1 MVVPCIVQTD
11 NTSFLFSNRTQWDL
25 GTMNTVII
33 SDDAGDHWR
42 LGGPIPA
49 GVPGC
54 RAGNLTTRECGNEM
68 QVAEVMWPA
77 DGLLVAVIR
86 NPGHPA
92 MTFSSD
98 GGLSWKPP
106 ALASGVDVP
115 SSQISLMSL
124 GANEFWHGAVLMAA
138 PWGAELGV
146 RANMTVSVNPA
157 ANGSTKGWTAMRA
170 LDNDS
175 PTAYGGYSS
184 LTTLA
189 HQSSGFG
196 ILWES
201 CSGNTCL
208 AFARLSLVH

>member
-54 RAGNLTTRECGNEM
+54 RAGYLTTRECGNEM

-77 DGLLVAVIR
+77 DGLLAAVIR

-92 MTFSSD
+92 MTFSRN
-98 GGLSWKPP
+98 GGATWTTP
-106 ALASGVDVP
+106 ALAGGVDVP

-124 GANEFWHGAVLMAA
+124 GANTFWHGALLMAA
-138 PWGAELGV
+138 PWGAELGA
-146 RANMTVSVNPA
+146 RGNMTVSVNPA
-157 ANGSTKGWTAMRA
+157 ANGSG
-170 LDNDS
+170 S
-175 PTAYGGYSS
+175 HGP
-184 LTTLA
+184 
-189 HQSSGFG
+189 
-196 ILWES
+196 
-201 CSGNTCL
+201 
-208 AFARLSLVH
+208 